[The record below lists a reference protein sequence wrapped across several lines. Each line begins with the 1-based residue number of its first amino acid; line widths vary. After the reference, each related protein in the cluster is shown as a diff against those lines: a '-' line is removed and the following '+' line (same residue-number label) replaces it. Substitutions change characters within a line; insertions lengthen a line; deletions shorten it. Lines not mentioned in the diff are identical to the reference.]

1 MSILNFFRRLM
12 GIETSDSETI
22 DTKTEARVKK
32 PAASSSPAKPVSKP
46 KKHNPYQGKKKP
58 VGGKSL

>member
-1 MSILNFFRRLM
+1 M

>member
-12 GIETSDSETI
+12 SIETVDAENI
-22 DTKTEARVKK
+22 APVKK
-32 PAASSSPAKPVSKP
+32 PAKVTPAQKVASKP
-46 KKHNPYQGKKKP
+46 KKHNPYQGKKRP